1 MRLISTSRGSPRRQ
15 LHERRRN
22 WREKSGSGEAQQE
35 CYSKKSEKGTH
46 GGGVL
51 LRSSSAGRMWR
62 RRSRPGAAGWS
73 SAKASAAAAGGA
85 ARAGAGLLAICDVV
99 LPCRPLRPRCVRRL
113 LPLYKPLP
121 MFPIQISHRS
131 TLKVDGEHTWETVGL
146 LLSGDVAFSSGPAGE
161 QEAGASV
168 GVGVEVLGMWR
179 VLDEDSV
186 FVERVGGKEKE
197 Q

>member
-1 MRLISTSRGSPRRQ
+1 M
-15 LHERRRN
+15 
-22 WREKSGSGEAQQE
+22 
-35 CYSKKSEKGTH
+35 
-46 GGGVL
+46 
-51 LRSSSAGRMWR
+51 
-62 RRSRPGAAGWS
+62 AAGWS
-73 SAKASAAAAGGA
+73 SAKASVAAAGGA

-131 TLKVDGEHTWETVGL
+131 TPKVDGEHTWETVGL
-146 LLSGDVAFSSGPAGE
+146 LLSGDVSFFSSGPAVE

-168 GVGVEVLGMWR
+168 GVDVEVLGKWR
-179 VLDEDSV
+179 VLEEDNV
-186 FVERVGGKEKE
+186 FVERVGGKDKE